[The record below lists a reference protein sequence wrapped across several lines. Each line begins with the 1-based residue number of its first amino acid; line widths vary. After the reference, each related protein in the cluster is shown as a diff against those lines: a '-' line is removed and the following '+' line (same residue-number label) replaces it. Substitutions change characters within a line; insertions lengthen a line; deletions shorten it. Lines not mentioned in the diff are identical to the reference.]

1 MLQLSM
7 EYRRNLLLRARFTA
21 QFLLLACFG
30 ASALSGVCFS
40 VSRPNGEGSGQTGT
54 VPASG
59 QNSEHMQQSVGTIKS
74 INDAGIVLSAD
85 SGEEVRVTLQDSTRL
100 LRVAPGQKDL
110 KSATPLQKQE
120 LQTGDRV
127 LVRGRPSP
135 NSSSL
140 AAVAVIVMKQS
151 DVAAKQEKDREDWQ
165 KRGVGG
171 LVTAVDVAA
180 GTVGISM
187 TSFSG
192 SKTVAIHTAKNTI
205 LRRYAPN
212 SVKFDDAKVAPIDQI
227 KVGDQLRARGTKN
240 ADGSE
245 LAADEIVSGTFR
257 NLAGT
262 ITAVDPAANTLTL
275 KDLLSKQSVVVK
287 ITPDAQLR
295 KLPAEFAQRIAM
307 RLKGAAAAGI
317 PGAAAAGIGG
327 TGSGSGSGAGASAR
341 AQGGSQFPG
350 GPPGAM
356 GEGRRS
362 GGPPDM
368 QQILSRMP
376 ASTLADLQKGDAVM
390 IVSTEGSASGEV
402 NAITL
407 LAGVEPIL
415 TAAPSASQ
423 ALMLSPWSLSSSSVE
438 AVASP

>member
-7 EYRRNLLLRARFTA
+7 EYRRNLWLRARFSE
-21 QFLLLACFG
+21 QFLLLAWVG
-30 ASALSGVCFS
+30 AFALSGVCYS
-40 VSRPNGEGSGQTGT
+40 VSRPNGEGSGQAGT

-59 QNSEHMQQSVGTIKS
+59 QNSERIQQAVGTIKS

-85 SGEEVRVTLQDSTRL
+85 SGEEVHVTLQDSTRL

-110 KSATPLQKQE
+110 KSATTLQKQD

-127 LVRGRPSP
+127 LVRGRPS
-135 NSSSL
+135 SDTSAL

-171 LVTAVDVAA
+171 LVTAVDA
-180 GTVGISM
+180 GTGTVSISM
-187 TSFSG
+187 TSFTG
-192 SKTVAIHTAKNTI
+192 SKTLAIHTAKNTI

-240 ADGSE
+240 EDGSE

-275 KDLLSKQSVVVK
+275 KDLLSKQAVVVK

-327 TGSGSGSGAGASAR
+327 TGSGSGGGAGANAR
-341 AQGGSQFPG
+341 PQGGSQVPG
-350 GPPGAM
+350 GAPGGM
-356 GEGRRS
+356 GEGRRA
-362 GGPPDM
+362 GGPPDI

-376 ASTLADLQKGDAVM
+376 AATLADLQKGDAVM
-390 IVSTEGSASGEV
+390 IVSTEGGASGEV

-423 ALMLSPWSLSSSSVE
+423 ALMLSPWSLSSAGVE
-438 AVASP
+438 AAASP